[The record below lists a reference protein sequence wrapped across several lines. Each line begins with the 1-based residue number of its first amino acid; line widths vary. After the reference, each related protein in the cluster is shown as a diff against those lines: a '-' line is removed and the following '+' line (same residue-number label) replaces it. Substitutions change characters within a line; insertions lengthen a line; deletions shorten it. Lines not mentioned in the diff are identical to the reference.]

1 MKYRIL
7 IIVAFLVC
15 GARATYIEWGGVRH
29 GGFCL
34 IDDSYFAYG
43 SGLVCKDMT
52 GWDLFEAT
60 IGVIQGTHVGGN
72 YSLTFYNDLN
82 YVQQNWL
89 LAEKGDVIR
98 YDTTRNLGEG
108 GYLVAYGIDNDNHV
122 GPTEIVV
129 QPDTAMY
136 LAFVCQEA
144 ASTTGYIYG
153 WVELE
158 IDSNGNLNV
167 VDSAYDLDGGPMVVG
182 GGAWTGG
189 IPEPS
194 GGMLFL
200 LGVVALGLR
209 RKTAKDCEE
218 FGQ

>member
-7 IIVAFLVC
+7 TIVAFLAC
-15 GARATYIEWGGVRH
+15 GARAAYIEWGGVRH

-34 IDDSYFAYG
+34 VEDSYFVHG
-43 SGLVCKDMT
+43 TGLVCKDTT
-52 GWDLFEAT
+52 GWWLFGAT
-60 IGVIQGTHVGGN
+60 VGVQMETRIGGD
-72 YSLTFYNDLN
+72 YSLTFDNDLN

-98 YDTTRNLGEG
+98 YDTTRNLGEE
-108 GYLVAYGIDNDNHV
+108 GYLVAYGIDNDKYV

-136 LAFVCQEA
+136 LAFVCREA
-144 ASTTGYIYG
+144 ASFTGYIYG

-158 IDSNGNLNV
+158 VDSSGNLNV

-182 GGAWTGG
+182 GGAWEGG

-194 GGMLFL
+194 GGVLFL
-200 LGVVALGLR
+200 LGAAALGLR
-209 RKTAKDCEE
+209 RVKRLK
-218 FGQ
+218 G